1 MTKEEYIDQ
10 CAIQAMNAQI
20 QKFGI
25 SELTAITL
33 DAYKVAERMW
43 ERREQIHNY
52 WQSEA
57 ERKRRYENSNLKEL
71 GLPVRYHNCLTCE
84 DIWMK
89 EDLCNWTERELR
101 RIPNLGM
108 KGIEFIK
115 QAMAEHGLKLKGQ
128 A

>member
-25 SELTAITL
+25 SDLTAMTL
-33 DAYKVAERMW
+33 DAYRVAEKMW
-43 ERREQIHNY
+43 ESRERVYQH
-52 WQSEA
+52 WQSEE

-89 EDLCNWTERELR
+89 EDLSNWTERDLK
-101 RIPNLGM
+101 RIPNLGA
-108 KGIEFIK
+108 KGIGLVK

>member
-25 SELTAITL
+25 SDLTAITL

-71 GLPVRYHNCLTCE
+71 GLPIRYHNCLTYE

-101 RIPNLGM
+101 KIPNLGM

>member
-43 ERREQIHNY
+43 EARERVYQH
-52 WQSEA
+52 WQSEE
-57 ERKRRYENSNLKEL
+57 ERKRRYENSNLREL

-89 EDLCNWTERELR
+89 EDLSNWTERDLK
-101 RIPNLGM
+101 RIPNLGA
-108 KGIEFIK
+108 KGIGLVK